1 MKNDIL
7 KKIFEAKKLIKSK
20 SLKRDG
26 RNDYSNY
33 DYFTPAFVEK
43 IVSEV
48 CEELEILTKFD
59 LIRNELG
66 IEGVL
71 TVFDLE
77 TGQNMEFKMATE
89 VPTITATNA
98 TQQIGGAM
106 TYTERYLKMTVFGII
121 DNNLDFDSKD
131 NRKPATQAKNEK
143 PWLNPDDEKWNQTL
157 KAMKERGVTL
167 EEVLK
172 HYRISKKNQE
182 LLTQETK

>member
-26 RNDYSNY
+26 RNAYSNY
-33 DYFTPAFVEK
+33 DYFTPAFVESV
-43 IVSEV
+43 VSEV

-77 TGQNMEFKMATE
+77 TGANMEFKMATE
-89 VPTITATNA
+89 VPAITATNA

-131 NRKPATQAKNEK
+131 NRKPATQEKSEK
-143 PWLNPDDEKWNQTL
+143 PWLNPGDEKWNQTI